1 MSQKYI
7 TFAKNYLFLHAS
19 HEKLALLQEGQFE
32 PIFFSVWNKCHDDD
46 DEDDYPWLIYLANP
60 QLVRVRIDE
69 HPPAT
74 LLPALKPL

>member
-1 MSQKYI
+1 MWVTKMSISSK
-7 TFAKNYLFLHAS
+7 
-19 HEKLALLQEGQFE
+19 GQFR
-32 PIFFSVWNKCHDDD
+32 PTFFQFGWNKCHDDD

>member
-1 MSQKYI
+1 MWV
-7 TFAKNYLFLHAS
+7 TKN
-19 HEKLALLQEGQFE
+19 ER
-32 PIFFSVWNKCHDDD
+32 FFKKVRLGPFSLEVWKCHDDY